1 MLSQYSIYKLLEQ
14 RKHAHIDCKTLLQDQ
29 LSHRIYRSFCRN
41 EDLPKTGNQ
50 DFPYGSIYNV
60 EFIPTG
66 NAVIACHANKAIT
79 LHDTRLEKQVL
90 AIPTAHHDGVN
101 VVTFLDS
108 SVFATGSDDSTV
120 RIWDIRRFADK
131 SLGVL
136 KGHKGWVKNVEVDH
150 KSGVLFSIAF
160 TDGVRKWNLD
170 DLDSYQSEEIYD
182 NLIFN
187 IKYPVRLRISPDSS
201 TMVISMRRSH
211 LFVVSNFDG
220 CSIDELWNSIP
231 QNYPPLE
238 TDISRLSSHFKDR
251 KKNIPCVHEIG
262 PSSEAN
268 YRTPL
273 SLTFH
278 ESGQYL
284 AMRMIDVK
292 ANRLTQEISVLYK
305 MQKEPQKYFY
315 NVQELNPNFLNY
327 IDEYSPHSVLD
338 FIKEI
343 SFSSD
348 GRIIV
353 SPFGDKVRLFSVD
366 HHCTPIDLFHDDR
379 YQSTEKELKS
389 LDFEEVAVYGGHCNG
404 VLTCRLNSWDMCLVS
419 GDVDGRVVFNRPRL

>member
-1 MLSQYSIYKLLEQ
+1 MESQYSIYKLLQQ
-14 RKHAHIDCKTLLQDQ
+14 RKHTHIDCRTLLQDQ

-50 DFPYGSIYNV
+50 DFPYGSICDV

-66 NAVIACHANKAIT
+66 NAVIACHVNKAIT
-79 LHDTRLEKQVL
+79 LHDTRLEKEVL
-90 AIPTAHHDGVN
+90 AIPTAHRDSVN
-101 VVTFLDS
+101 VITFLDS

-131 SLGVL
+131 PLGVL
-136 KGHKGWVKNVEVDH
+136 KGHKGHVRNVEVDH
-150 KSGVLFSIAF
+150 RSGILFSLAI

-170 DLDSYQSEEIYD
+170 DLDSYQSEEIRD
-182 NLIFN
+182 NLVFN
-187 IKYPVRLRISPDSS
+187 FKYLLRFRISPDSS
-201 TMVISMRRSH
+201 TMVISRQNH

-231 QNYPPLE
+231 QNYPLLE
-238 TDISRLSSHFKDR
+238 ADISRLSSHFKDR

-262 PSSEAN
+262 PSSEA
-268 YRTPL
+268 YYKMPL

-284 AMRMIDVK
+284 AMRMIHVKPK
-292 ANRLTQEISVLYK
+292 ANIIVQEISVLYK

-315 NVQELNPNFLNY
+315 NVQELNANFLNY
-327 IDEYSPHSVLD
+327 IDESHSVLSY
-338 FIKEI
+338 IKET

-348 GRIIV
+348 GRILV

-366 HHCTPIDLFHDDR
+366 YHCTPIDVFHDDR
-379 YQSTEKELKS
+379 YQITEKELKS
-389 LDFEEVAVYGGHCNG
+389 SDFEEVAVYGGHCNA
-404 VLTCRLNSWDMCLVS
+404 VLSCRLNSWDMCLVS